1 MASFEDLTELDLDI
15 LQLLAEGYSKT
26 ALEYQL
32 SLSRATLYRHLE
44 AIRHKLQAE
53 NNAHLVTL
61 AVKQGW
67 VNFKGG
73 SARAPEKT
81 QSRHSYH
88 FLRHN
93 LTKREQQIFMLLGD
107 VAMSEKTTQ
116 QLARQLHITEGTLK
130 KHLYHIYQ
138 KLGIPN
144 RSSAA
149 LLAAQAKHFNAGAI
163 TDFSE
168 PRRVADAI

>member
-1 MASFEDLTELDLDI
+1 MASFEDLTELELNI

-44 AIRHKLQAE
+44 TIRHKLQAE
-53 NNAHLVTL
+53 NNAHLITL

-67 VNFKGG
+67 VNFKKGPVQ
-73 SARAPEKT
+73 APEKIR
-81 QSRHSYH
+81 SGHGYR
-88 FLRHN
+88 FFPHN

-107 VAMSEKTTQ
+107 VLMSEKTTR

-138 KLGIPN
+138 KLGVPN

-163 TDFSE
+163 TDFPE

>member
-1 MASFEDLTELDLDI
+1 MNRVADLTELELTI

-32 SLSRATLYRHLE
+32 SLSRATLYRQLE

-53 NNAHLVTL
+53 NNAHLVVL
-61 AVKQGW
+61 AVKQGL
-67 VNFKGG
+67 VKFK
-73 SARAPEKT
+73 ARPALEPEKGR
-81 QSRHSYH
+81 SEHNYH
-88 FLRHN
+88 IFRHN

-107 VAMSEKTTQ
+107 VAISEKTTR

-138 KLGIPN
+138 KLGVPN

-149 LLAAQAKHFNAGAI
+149 LLAAQAKDFHAGTK

-168 PRRVADAI
+168 SMRVADAI

>member
-1 MASFEDLTELDLDI
+1 
-15 LQLLAEGYSKT
+15 
-26 ALEYQL
+26 L

-53 NNAHLVTL
+53 NNTHLVTL
-61 AVKQGW
+61 AVKHGW
-67 VNFKGG
+67 VNFKKGPVQ
-73 SARAPEKT
+73 APEKIRSG
-81 QSRHSYH
+81 QGYR
-88 FLRHN
+88 FFRHN

-107 VAMSEKTTQ
+107 VATSEKTTR

-138 KLGIPN
+138 KLSVPN

-149 LLAAQAKHFNAGAI
+149 LLAAQAKHINSGAV
-163 TDFSE
+163 TDFPE